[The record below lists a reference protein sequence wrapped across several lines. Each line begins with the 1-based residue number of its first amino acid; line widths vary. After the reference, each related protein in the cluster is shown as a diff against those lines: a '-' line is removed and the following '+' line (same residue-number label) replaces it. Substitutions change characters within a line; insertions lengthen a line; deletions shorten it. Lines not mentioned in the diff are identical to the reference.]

1 MNIRQLNHVA
11 LHVSDLDRS
20 RKFYGEV
27 LGLEPMERPA
37 FDFPGAWFRVGAD
50 QEVHLIGRPP
60 ATGLPP
66 HERHFA
72 FRVDSIRA
80 TKARLV
86 ELGVDH
92 RGPKPRPDG
101 ALQIFLRDPDGHEVE
116 IFEGPPAAAAPPTA
130 TCSIAPWLSVSD
142 GARAVEFYG
151 RAFGAVVVYLMDDP
165 GGGVVARLSVNGAE
179 FWISAEPGKRADPS
193 PPAGGGPIRMILTV
207 PDPDSLFA
215 RAIEAGATEVFP
227 VSEGHGWRVG
237 RLEDPSGHH
246 WEIGR
251 PVDSPGPSRP

>member
-27 LGLEPMERPA
+27 LGLEPMDRPA

-80 TKARLV
+80 AKARLV

-101 ALQIFLRDPDGHEVE
+101 ALQIFLRDPDAHEVE
-116 IFEGPPAAAAPPTA
+116 LFEGPGGASPGAVVP
-130 TCSIAPWLSVSD
+130 SLAPWLSVRD
-142 GARAVEFYG
+142 GPSAVEFCKA
-151 RAFGAVVVYLMDDP
+151 AFGAVEVYRMEDP
-165 GGGVVARLSVNGAE
+165 GGGLVSRLSVDGAE
-179 FWISAEPGKRADPS
+179 FWISAEPAERAGPS
-193 PPAGGGPIRMILTV
+193 PPPGGGSVRMILVV
-207 PDPDSLFA
+207 PDPDAVFA
-215 RAIEAGATEVFP
+215 RALAAGASEVFP

-251 PVDSPGPSRP
+251 PVDSPGSSRP